1 MFARAAARVSVCM
14 CMNVCGI
21 TYRNITGDSFIKRP
35 FWALVVPASL
45 NPPSLLLFCLFYSSS
60 YRRDPR
66 CTRRP
71 RARGMPFTQQR
82 PVNMIYNVER
92 SAARG
97 MTSETCPFS
106 RATKETCPGRSEQ
119 LALHTTTL
127 DNGSHIRR
135 FGAVGM
141 KDRQSHKFGTVG
153 MKDRQSRKSGTVG
166 KKDRQSRKSGTVG
179 KKERQSHKFGAV
191 GMKDIQSRK
200 FGTVGKKDSLGNLGL
215 WETRIDGLGNLGLWE

>member
-1 MFARAAARVSVCM
+1 MEAPLCVCARGARVSVCM
-14 CMNVCGI
+14 CVNVCGI
-21 TYRNITGDSFIKRP
+21 TYRNITGDSFVKRP
-35 FWALVVPASL
+35 SWALVVPVSL
-45 NPPSLLLFCLFYSSS
+45 TPPPPPPPPPILLFCLFYSSS

-66 CTRRP
+66 RTRRP

-82 PVNMIYNVER
+82 PVNMIYNAER

-127 DNGSHIRR
+127 DNGSHIRK

-153 MKDRQSRKSGTVG
+153 MKDRRSRKSGTVG
-166 KKDRQSRKSGTVG
+166 KKDRQSRK
-179 KKERQSHKFGAV
+179 FW
-191 GMKDIQSRK
+191 
-200 FGTVGKKDSLGNLGL
+200 TVGKKDRQS
-215 WETRIDGLGNLGLWE
+215 